1 MKWHRQSQIRKKSK
15 KHEWPVK
22 DMLAA
27 GLRESLDDSLE
38 MLRKSSG
45 RIEPWQ
51 FCLSGHIV
59 CLGVM
64 EMIDNVLITLLRS

>member
-1 MKWHRQSQIRKKSK
+1 MRKKSK

-27 GLRESLDDSLE
+27 ALRVSLDDSLE
-38 MLRKSSG
+38 MSRKSGG

-51 FCLSGHIV
+51 FCLSGQIV
-59 CLGVM
+59 CFGVM
-64 EMIDNVLITLLRS
+64 EMMDNVLITLLRSS